1 MQSYGVCRFSWF
13 LVSGCLLIFKFS
25 FGFFIQ
31 LDDCLKV
38 GCLLVI
44 FLSYAKKEISEVAFF
59 LLAKRHCIC
68 GANMVQQ
75 FLLMILL
82 AFSHFSMLNA
92 FEKTFPVM
100 IPLNC

>member
-1 MQSYGVCRFSWF
+1 MESVDFSWF

-59 LLAKRHCIC
+59 CWLRDTAYVVLIWY
-68 GANMVQQ
+68 NNF
-75 FLLMILL
+75 FL
-82 AFSHFSMLNA
+82 
-92 FEKTFPVM
+92 
-100 IPLNC
+100 